1 MQTPAP
7 RPALSPSALE
17 AALSQSQAYHALPPH
32 AQEELRGSLGK
43 VFDYLAY
50 GENAQAMA
58 GSPLDALRQGG
69 ASGGGSPRP
78 PAAPG
83 QPGGA
88 GGPGGRPPAAG
99 GGAPD
104 TFQRASRA
112 TREMLGAI
120 DFPGFVT
127 SIVQG
132 TFQSIVDASIQQM
145 EAYAQL
151 LSSVAKSVDAFMDD
165 HVTDAMAR
173 DHLADNYGEVFQ
185 KTIDGQHPRLGV
197 RNDSTAPLP
206 SFLKNLGF
214 ESPED
219 IDEETL
225 ETVVVP
231 DTRRQLA
238 EIRHQSLATMV
249 MMGINRVV
257 VQDGEINAK
266 LVFHVDASESMDFTF
281 NENKPTNWTMPG
293 RSGRNSF
300 AASGILVST
309 TSVNTQSDVNL
320 RADLTGEVKIRFKS
334 DYFPLER
341 FADSNAIQ
349 LINSRAKVPVQAPS
363 AAPAVG
369 APGAPAA
376 GAVAAPPLPLPA
388 QATPATPPG
397 LVRTPAQQSL
407 APAAMSLS
415 DDPWMPRV

>member
-1 MQTPAP
+1 MQTPAH
-7 RPALSPSALE
+7 RPALSPSALD
-17 AALSQSQAYHALPPH
+17 AALSQSQAYHALPPD
-32 AQEELRGSLGK
+32 AQDELRGSLGK
-43 VFDYLAY
+43 VFDYLTY

-69 ASGGGSPRP
+69 ASGGGSSGSPRP
-78 PAAPG
+78 PAGPG
-83 QPGGA
+83 QPGA

-99 GGAPD
+99 GAAPD

-185 KTIDGQHPRLGV
+185 KTIDGQHPKLGV
-197 RNDSTAPLP
+197 RNDTSAPLP

-238 EIRHQSLATMV
+238 EMRHQSLATMV

-266 LVFHVDASESMDFTF
+266 LIFHVDASESMDFTF
-281 NENKPTNWTMPG
+281 NENKPTNWTLPG
-293 RSGRNSF
+293 RAGRNSF

-309 TSVNTQSDVNL
+309 TSVNTQSDLNL

-349 LINSRAKVPVQAPS
+349 LINSRAKVPVQAPP
-363 AAPAVG
+363 AAPALPAPG
-369 APGAPAA
+369 APGAVSAS
-376 GAVAAPPLPLPA
+376 PPPS
-388 QATPATPPG
+388 ATPATPPG

-407 APAAMSLS
+407 APAAMSLF

>member
-1 MQTPAP
+1 MQPPAA
-7 RPALSPSALE
+7 RPVLSPSALE
-17 AALSQSQAYHALPPH
+17 AALSQSQAYHALPPE
-32 AQEELRGSLGK
+32 AQDELRGSLGK

-50 GENAQAMA
+50 GEGAQAMA

-69 ASGGGSPRP
+69 SGSGGSRPPAQGQTGGGASGARPPAGGSGGG
-78 PAAPG
+78 A
-83 QPGGA
+83 
-88 GGPGGRPPAAG
+88 
-99 GGAPD
+99 D

-197 RNDSTAPLP
+197 RNDSAAPLP

-238 EIRHQSLATMV
+238 EMRHQSLATMV

-281 NENKPTNWTMPG
+281 NENKPTNWTLPG

-309 TSVNTQSDVNL
+309 TNVNTQSDINL

-349 LINSRAKVPVQAPS
+349 LINSRAKVPVQAPA
-363 AAPAVG
+363 AAPAAT
-369 APGAPAA
+369 APGDPAA
-376 GAVAAPPLPLPA
+376 GVIPAPPLPAPA
-388 QATPATPPG
+388 PATPPAG
-397 LVRTPAQQSL
+397 IVRTPAQQSVGPNAL
-407 APAAMSLS
+407 SLS

>member
-1 MQTPAP
+1 MQTAVPGSP
-7 RPALSPSALE
+7 TSPSAID
-17 AALSQSQAYHALPPH
+17 AALAQSAAFHSLTPG

-43 VFDYLAY
+43 VFDYLAH
-50 GENAQAMA
+50 GEGARSLA
-58 GSPLDALRQGG
+58 GSPLDQLRQGG
-69 ASGGGSPRP
+69 GSGPGPARPGDGRP
-78 PAAPG
+78 PHGAG
-83 QPGGA
+83 GGA
-88 GGPGGRPPAAG
+88 GGRPAAA
-99 GGAPD
+99 GAAGAD

-120 DFPGFVT
+120 DFPGFVS
-127 SIVQG
+127 SIVAG

-151 LSSVAKSVDAFMDD
+151 LSSVAKSVDSFMDD
-165 HVTDAMAR
+165 HISDAMAK
-173 DHLADNYGEVFQ
+173 DHLADNYGDVFH
-185 KTIDGQHPRLGV
+185 KTIDGSRPRLGV
-197 RNDSTAPLP
+197 RTDSQSALP
-206 SFLKNLGF
+206 SFLRDMGF
-214 ESPED
+214 ESPAD
-219 IDEETL
+219 IDEEAL

-238 EIRHQSLATMV
+238 EMRHQSLATMV

-293 RSGRNSF
+293 QAGRNSF

-309 TSVNTQSDVNL
+309 TNVNTQSDLNM

-349 LINSRAKVPVQAPS
+349 LINSRAKVPIQAT
-363 AAPAVG
+363 A
-369 APGAPAA
+369 APAA
-376 GAVAAPPLPLPA
+376 GATPGDPAALPA
-388 QATPATPPG
+388 PAGPVATAPGVVRTPAA
-397 LVRTPAQQSL
+397 TPAQQSSFAQSAL
-407 APAAMSLS
+407 V
-415 DDPWMPRV
+415 DDPWMPRS

>member
-1 MQTPAP
+1 MQTPAH
-7 RPALSPSALE
+7 RPALSPSALD
-17 AALSQSQAYHALPPH
+17 AALSQSQAYHALPQD
-32 AQEELRGSLGK
+32 AQDELRGSLGK
-43 VFDYLAY
+43 VFDYLTY

-69 ASGGGSPRP
+69 AGGSSGGSPRP
-78 PAAPG
+78 PAGPG
-83 QPGGA
+83 QQGA

-99 GGAPD
+99 GAAPD

-185 KTIDGQHPRLGV
+185 KTIDGQHPKLGV
-197 RNDSTAPLP
+197 RNDSSAPLP

-238 EIRHQSLATMV
+238 EMRHQSLATMV

-266 LVFHVDASESMDFTF
+266 LIFHVDASESMDFTF
-281 NENKPTNWTMPG
+281 NENKPTNWTLPG
-293 RSGRNSF
+293 RAGRNSF

-309 TSVNTQSDVNL
+309 TSVNTQSDLNL

-349 LINSRAKVPVQAPS
+349 LINSRAKVPVQAPP
-363 AAPAVG
+363 APPALPAPG
-369 APGAPAA
+369 APGAVPAPPPPS
-376 GAVAAPPLPLPA
+376 AAP
-388 QATPATPPG
+388 ATPATPPG

-407 APAAMSLS
+407 ALS